1 MINNWV
7 RFLINKAIEIIA
19 SLAVLVALSFLLL
32 KALPGGPFDN
42 EAALHPTVRAALA
55 EQWGLQDSTVS
66 QVSKY
71 LGSLVRGDLGV
82 SMAHPDQR
90 ISTMIANGFS
100 NTLSLNLI
108 SLVLVV
114 VGAFVLAL
122 LSQRYSGGLFEKSVD
137 QLMITF
143 ISLPSLFWG
152 PLLIYLFGFYFNLLP
167 TAFLT
172 SPVNYILPVLTLSL
186 RPMASLVRLLKTSL
200 KENYRLDYVRTAKA
214 KGVEE
219 GDVLLHHVL
228 RNSMIPF
235 LSYLGPLLVGLLS
248 GSFLVEMLFAIP
260 GLGGQFIMALGD
272 RDYTLI
278 VGLTLFYG
286 TLLIIVNSV
295 IDILMRAVDPRI
307 QEEM

>member
-7 RFLINKAIEIIA
+7 GFLLKKSFEIIA

-32 KALPGGPFDN
+32 KALPGGPFDD
-42 EAALHPTVRAALA
+42 EAALHPTVKAALS
-55 EQWGLQDSTVS
+55 EQWGLQESTFA

-71 LGSLVRGDLGV
+71 LVSLLQGDLGV

-90 ISTMIANGFS
+90 ISSMIANGFG

-108 SLVLVV
+108 SLVCVV
-114 VGAFVLAL
+114 IGAFALSL
-122 LSQRYSGGLFEKSVD
+122 LSQRYRGGFFEKSVD
-137 QLMITF
+137 QVMITC

-152 PLLIYLFGFYFNLLP
+152 PLLIYFFGFYLNLLP

-186 RPMASLVRLLKTSL
+186 RPLASLVRLLKTSL
-200 KENYRLDYVRTAKA
+200 KENYDQDYVRTAKA
-214 KGVEE
+214 KGVHEWPI
-219 GDVLLHHVL
+219 LLNHVL
-228 RNSMIPF
+228 RNSLIPF
-235 LSYLGPLLVGLLS
+235 LSYLGPLLVGMLS

-260 GLGGQFIMALGD
+260 GLGGMFIAALAD

-286 TLLIIVNSV
+286 ALLIIVNSL

-307 QEEM
+307 QEEA